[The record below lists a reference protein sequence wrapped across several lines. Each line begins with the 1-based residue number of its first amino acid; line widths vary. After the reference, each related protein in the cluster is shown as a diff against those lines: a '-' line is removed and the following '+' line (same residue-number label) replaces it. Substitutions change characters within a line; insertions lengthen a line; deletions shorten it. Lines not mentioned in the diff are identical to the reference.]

1 VDPSDERSAHRL
13 AGRQITVAFMFVMAA
28 LGVLVL
34 TGVLN
39 RWFSFLV
46 LSVPLARNLL
56 RHRIGR

>member
-1 VDPSDERSAHRL
+1 
-13 AGRQITVAFMFVMAA
+13 MFVMAA